1 MSGVVRKRRDVR
13 RSWEEEGSKKRRQLR
28 RRGRRRGKQAGFDA
42 SIGPRKKSSSAMS
55 EAFDWGASPAL
66 ELTIGETSG

>member
-1 MSGVVRKRRDVR
+1 MTTS
-13 RSWEEEGSKKRRQLR
+13 EEGGEGEGGKKRRQLR

-66 ELTIGETSG
+66 KLTIGKTSR